1 MAPSI
6 LDFPRGLTSL
16 RIGASLVNPALHD
29 IIFREHSMSD
39 FKSLSRSVKGLTVL
53 VTGAAS
59 GMGRATARVFAAE
72 GANVAVTDYAA
83 EGAQAVAREI
93 AASGGTGKAWALDVA
108 SRDDITAVVND
119 IAAHFGGLDIVV
131 NNAGI
136 SVRVAI
142 DDDGYD
148 EAWTR
153 GLAVMLT
160 AHQRVIRA
168 ALPHLRKSKSPRIV
182 NIASTEALGATALH
196 SPYSAAKAGVVGL
209 TRSLAVELGRDGI
222 TVNCICPGPITT
234 GMTARISDEHKAI
247 YARRRTAL
255 GRYGDPEEVAHMT
268 LSLCLPASSFLTG
281 AVIPVDGGLMA
292 RNA

>member
-1 MAPSI
+1 
-6 LDFPRGLTSL
+6 
-16 RIGASLVNPALHD
+16 
-29 IIFREHSMSD
+29 MSD
-39 FKSLSRSVKGLTVL
+39 FKQLSRSVKGLTVL

-72 GANVAVTDYAA
+72 DARVAVTDYTAKGAETVAA
-83 EGAQAVAREI
+83 EI
-93 AASGGTGKAWALDVA
+93 AADGGTARAWKLDVA
-108 SRDDITAVVND
+108 ERGEIKAVVDDIAG
-119 IAAHFGGLDIVV
+119 HFGGLDIVV

-148 EAWTR
+148 EAWAK

-168 ALPHLRKSKSPRIV
+168 ALPYLRRSKSPRIV

-196 SPYSAAKAGVVGL
+196 SPYAAAKAGVVGL
-209 TRSLAVELGRDGI
+209 TRSLAVELGREGI
-222 TVNCICPGPITT
+222 TVNCICPGPIR
-234 GMTARISDEHKAI
+234 TAITERISEEHKTI
-247 YARRRTAL
+247 YAKRRTAL
-255 GRYGDPEEVAHMT
+255 ARYGEPEEVAHMT
-268 LSLCLPASSFLTG
+268 LSLCLPAASFLTG
-281 AVIPVDGGLMA
+281 AIIPVDGGLMA

>member
-1 MAPSI
+1 M
-6 LDFPRGLTSL
+6 
-16 RIGASLVNPALHD
+16 RIGASLVNLAVHD
-29 IIFREHSMSD
+29 IIFSEHSMSD
-39 FKSLSRSVKGLTVL
+39 FKQLSRSVKGLSVL

-83 EGAQAVAREI
+83 EGAQGVAAEI
-93 AASGGTGKAWALDVA
+93 AASGGTAKAWALDVA
-108 SRDDITAVVND
+108 NRNDITAVVND

-148 EAWTR
+148 EAWTK

-160 AHQRVIRA
+160 AHQRVICA

-182 NIASTEALGATALH
+182 SIASTEALGATALH

-268 LSLCLPASSFLTG
+268 LSLCLPAASFLTG
-281 AVIPVDGGLMA
+281 AIIPVDGGLMA

>member
-1 MAPSI
+1 
-6 LDFPRGLTSL
+6 
-16 RIGASLVNPALHD
+16 
-29 IIFREHSMSD
+29 MSD
-39 FKSLSRSVKGLTVL
+39 FQQLSRSVAGLTVL

-72 GANVAVTDYAA
+72 GARVAVTDYAA
-83 EGAQAVAREI
+83 DGAGKVADEI
-93 AASGGTGKAWALDVA
+93 TAGGGIAKAWRLDVA
-108 SRDDITAVVND
+108 NGDEIKAVVDDIAG
-119 IAAHFGGLDIVV
+119 HFGSLDIVI

-148 EAWTR
+148 DAWAK
-153 GLAVMLT
+153 GLAVLLT
-160 AHQRVIRA
+160 AQQRVIRA
-168 ALPHLRKSKSPRIV
+168 ALPYLRKSKSPRIV

-196 SPYSAAKAGVVGL
+196 SPYAAAKAGVTGL

-222 TVNCICPGPITT
+222 TVNCICPGPIETA
-234 GMTARISDEHKAI
+234 MTARISDEHKTV

-255 GRYGDPEEVAHMT
+255 GRYGKPEEVAHMT
-268 LSLCLPASSFLTG
+268 LSLCLPAASFLTG

>member
-1 MAPSI
+1 
-6 LDFPRGLTSL
+6 
-16 RIGASLVNPALHD
+16 
-29 IIFREHSMSD
+29 MSD
-39 FKSLSRSVKGLTVL
+39 FKRLSRSVKGLTVL

-59 GMGRATARVFAAE
+59 GMGRATARVFAAD
-72 GANVAVTDYAA
+72 GANVAVTDISA
-83 EGAQAVAREI
+83 EATQAVADEI
-93 AASGGTGKAWALDVA
+93 TASGGAARAWTLDV
-108 SRDDITAVVND
+108 SDRYNITAVVND
-119 IAAHFGGLDIVV
+119 VAAHFGGLDIVV

-136 SVRVAI
+136 PVRIAI

-148 EAWTR
+148 EAWAK

-160 AHQRVIRA
+160 AHQRIIRA
-168 ALPHLRKSKSPRIV
+168 ALPYLRKSKSPRIV

-222 TVNCICPGPITT
+222 TVNCICPGPILT
-234 GMTARISDEHKAI
+234 GMTSRIAAEHKAI
-247 YARRRTAL
+247 YAKRRTAL

-268 LSLCLPASSFLTG
+268 LSLCLPAASFLTG

>member
-6 LDFPRGLTSL
+6 LNFPRGLTSL

-29 IIFREHSMSD
+29 VIFREHSMSD
-39 FKSLSRSVKGLTVL
+39 FKSLSRTVKGLTVL

-131 NNAGI
+131 N

-247 YARRRTAL
+247 YARRRTGSAATAI
-255 GRYGDPEEVAHMT
+255 RKKSPT
-268 LSLCLPASSFLTG
+268 
-281 AVIPVDGGLMA
+281 
-292 RNA
+292 

>member
-1 MAPSI
+1 
-6 LDFPRGLTSL
+6 
-16 RIGASLVNPALHD
+16 
-29 IIFREHSMSD
+29 MSD
-39 FKSLSRSVKGLTVL
+39 FKQLSRSVKGLTVL

-72 GANVAVTDYAA
+72 GARVAVTDTTA
-83 EGAQAVAREI
+83 EGARAVAAEI
-93 AASGGTGKAWALDVA
+93 TGRGENGKAWTLDVA
-108 SRDDITAVVND
+108 DRDAIATVIND
-119 IAAHFGGLDIVV
+119 IADHFGGLDIVI

-148 EAWTR
+148 EAWAK

-168 ALPHLRKSKSPRIV
+168 ALPYLRRSESPRIV

-209 TRSLAVELGRDGI
+209 TRSLAVELGREGI
-222 TVNCICPGPITT
+222 TVNCICPGPIR
-234 GMTARISDEHKAI
+234 TAITERISEEHKAI
-247 YARRRTAL
+247 YAKRRTAL

-268 LSLCLPASSFLTG
+268 LSLCLPAASYLTG
-281 AVIPVDGGLMA
+281 AIIPVDGGLMA

>member
-1 MAPSI
+1 
-6 LDFPRGLTSL
+6 
-16 RIGASLVNPALHD
+16 
-29 IIFREHSMSD
+29 MSE
-39 FKSLSRSVKGLTVL
+39 FKQFSRSVKGLTVL

-59 GMGRATARVFAAE
+59 GMGRATARVFATE
-72 GANVAVTDYAA
+72 GANVAVTDYD
-83 EGAQAVAREI
+83 EQGALAVAKEI
-93 AASGGTGKAWALDVA
+93 AAANGGAAKAWKLDVA
-108 SRDDITAVVND
+108 DGGEIKRVVAD
-119 IAAHFGGLDIVV
+119 VAAHFGGLDIIV

-142 DDDGYD
+142 DD
-148 EAWTR
+148 EAYEDAWAK

-160 AHQRVIRA
+160 AHPRIIRA

-196 SPYSAAKAGVVGL
+196 SPYSAAKGGVASL
-209 TRSLAVELGRDGI
+209 TRSLAVELGREGI
-222 TVNCICPGPITT
+222 TVNCICPGPIR
-234 GMTARISDEHKAI
+234 TAITDRISEEHKTI
-247 YARRRTAL
+247 YAKRRTAL

-268 LSLCLPASSFLTG
+268 LSLCLPAASFLTG